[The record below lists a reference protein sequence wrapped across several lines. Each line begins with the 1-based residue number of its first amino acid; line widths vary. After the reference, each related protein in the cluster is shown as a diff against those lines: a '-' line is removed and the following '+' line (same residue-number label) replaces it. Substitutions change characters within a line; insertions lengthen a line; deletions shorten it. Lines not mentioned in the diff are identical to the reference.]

1 MSERTEERTREREAT
16 SDADTGVDIGGLGGT
31 TTERQATDETTES
44 GGSYFS
50 ARALLFAFA
59 ATGGGMVAGSL
70 VPVIPFTALLG
81 IPVGA
86 FVYGLA
92 ASERRYVETGLAGG
106 LVAGIGTVFS
116 VFQQLALRGVAG
128 GNVGAGRLFLVTA
141 ALGLVAS
148 LVAHY
153 FGRDLRA
160 GLTADLS

>member
-1 MSERTEERTREREAT
+1 MSERTEERTREADT
-16 SDADTGVDIGGLGGT
+16 TTDADTGVDIGGLGGT
-31 TTERQATDETTES
+31 ATERQPAEEAES
-44 GGSYFS
+44 SGSYFS

-81 IPVGA
+81 IPAGA
-86 FVYGLA
+86 FVYGLLT
-92 ASERRYVETGLAGG
+92 SERRYVETGLAGG
-106 LVAGIGTVFS
+106 LVAGVGTVLS
-116 VFQQLALRGVAG
+116 VFSQLALRGVAG
-128 GNVGAGRLFLVTA
+128 GNVGAGRLFLVAA

-153 FGRDLRA
+153 FGRDLRS

>member
-1 MSERTEERTREREAT
+1 MSERTEERTREADT
-16 SDADTGVDIGGLGGT
+16 TADADTGVDVGGIGGT
-31 TTERQATDETTES
+31 TTERQSTDETAES

-70 VPVIPFTALLG
+70 VPLIPYTAILG

-86 FVYGLA
+86 FLYGLA
-92 ASERRYVETGLAGG
+92 ASERRYIETGLAGG
-106 LVAGIGTVFS
+106 LVAGIGTVLS
-116 VFQQLALRGVAG
+116 VFSQLALRGVAG
-128 GNVGAGRLFLVTA
+128 GNIGAGRLFLVA
-141 ALGLVAS
+141 AVLGLVAS